1 MSLAGKFIYEQ
12 SFQWSKRFWNEQYL
26 HFYRLWRFLG
36 WRNRSN
42 ATQYVLKHASNRP
55 MPLLPSHFLSVC
67 AQVQIIFILQAWFF
81 CYAAI
86 QSAQLLFAK
95 PVFCFRLM
103 TGKKQREGTWTLFD
117 PSDNN
122 TEKNTNCTNIVY
134 LPTHIHLSPTNS
146 VLQLGMIWVKHHSI
160 FHPGVVCNLFNRG
173 FVFQLEIF
181 CGSSPLKWKRQGG
194 ETSAWLL
201 MGITNVSVIPLHLKL
216 PSPSAPSQIIA
227 KEWSW
232 DSLPYRALV
241 FSPAKRIGKIHPVAL
256 HHGG

>member
-1 MSLAGKFIYEQ
+1 
-12 SFQWSKRFWNEQYL
+12 
-26 HFYRLWRFLG
+26 
-36 WRNRSN
+36 
-42 ATQYVLKHASNRP
+42 
-55 MPLLPSHFLSVC
+55 
-67 AQVQIIFILQAWFF
+67 
-81 CYAAI
+81 
-86 QSAQLLFAK
+86 
-95 PVFCFRLM
+95 M

-122 TEKNTNCTNIVY
+122 TEKKYKLYQHSV
-134 LPTHIHLSPTNS
+134 PTYTHTFIAYKLY

-160 FHPGVVCNLFNRG
+160 FHPSVVCNLFNRG

-194 ETSAWLL
+194 ETSAFLL
-201 MGITNVSVIPLHLKL
+201 MGITNVLVIPLHLKL

-227 KEWSW
+227 MEWSW

-241 FSPAKRIGKIHPVAL
+241 FFPAKRIGKIHPVAL